1 MTEKENILQYI
12 RNWKVVGEE
21 LDRMKG
27 EELRAMSEEESAAR
41 IHDVMLMA
49 DGWLKLNIPAPGE
62 CGLVEQQRIF
72 HKCQK
77 ALT

>member
-1 MTEKENILQYI
+1 
-12 RNWKVVGEE
+12 
-21 LDRMKG
+21 MKA

-41 IHDVMLMA
+41 IHDVMVMA
-49 DGWLKLNIPAPGE
+49 DEWFKVNIPSSRE

-72 HKCQK
+72 QKCQK

>member
-1 MTEKENILQYI
+1 MTEKEKILQYV

-27 EELRAMSEEESAAR
+27 EELRAMSEAESAAR
-41 IHDVMLMA
+41 IHDVLLMSDEWFQVNA
-49 DGWLKLNIPAPGE
+49 APPRE
-62 CGLVEQQRIF
+62 CGLIEQQRIF
-72 HKCQK
+72 QKWKK

>member
-1 MTEKENILQYI
+1 MTEKEKILQYV

-41 IHDVMLMA
+41 IHDVLLMA
-49 DGWLKLNIPAPGE
+49 DEWLKLNVPLSRE

-72 HKCQK
+72 QRCQQIR
-77 ALT
+77 T

>member
-1 MTEKENILQYI
+1 MTEKEKILQYV
-12 RNWKVVGEE
+12 RSWKVVGEE

-41 IHDVMLMA
+41 IHDVLLMA
-49 DGWLKLNIPAPGE
+49 DEWLKLNVPLSRE

-72 HKCQK
+72 QRCQQIR
-77 ALT
+77 T

>member
-1 MTEKENILQYI
+1 MTEKEKILQYI

-21 LDRMKG
+21 LDRMKA
-27 EELRAMSEEESAAR
+27 EELRAMSEEESAVR

-49 DGWLKLNIPAPGE
+49 DEWLKVNIPIARE

-72 HKCQK
+72 QKCQK

>member
-1 MTEKENILQYI
+1 MTEKEKILQYV

-27 EELRAMSEEESAAR
+27 EDLRAMSEEDSAAR

-49 DGWLKLNIPAPGE
+49 DEWFKLHIPPLRE
-62 CGLVEQQRIF
+62 CGLIEQQRIF
-72 HKCQK
+72 QK
-77 ALT
+77 WPRALT

>member
-12 RNWKVVGEE
+12 HNWKVVGEE
-21 LDRMKG
+21 LESLKG
-27 EELRAMSEEESAAR
+27 EELRAMGEEESAAR
-41 IHDVMLMA
+41 IHDVLLMA
-49 DGWLKLNIPAPGE
+49 DGWLKLNSLPSGE

-72 HKCQK
+72 QKCRK